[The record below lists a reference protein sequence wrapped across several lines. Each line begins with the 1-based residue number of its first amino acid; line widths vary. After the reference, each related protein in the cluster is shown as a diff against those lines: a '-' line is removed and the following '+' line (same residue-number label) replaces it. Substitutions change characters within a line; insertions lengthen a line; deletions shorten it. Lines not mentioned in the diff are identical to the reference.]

1 MKPTITILALL
12 GVLGGLAAL
21 STHRAITNCPCCTEE
36 PPCS

>member
-1 MKPTITILALL
+1 MKPALITAAVLL
-12 GVLGGLAAL
+12 VLGGLAAL